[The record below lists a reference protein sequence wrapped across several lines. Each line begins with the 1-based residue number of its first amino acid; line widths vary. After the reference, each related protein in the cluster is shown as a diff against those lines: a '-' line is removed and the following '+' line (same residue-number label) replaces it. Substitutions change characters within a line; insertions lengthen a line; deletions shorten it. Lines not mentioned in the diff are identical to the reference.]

1 MKLGKIELH
10 SEQFE
15 AMRKLKV
22 GNILMGGVGSGK
34 TFTSIFW
41 AHEQLSSVKDKT
53 IYVITTAMKRD
64 LIEDGKD
71 KPDWQSSLELCGISP
86 ETYVVD
92 SWNNIGK
99 YEQVKDALFLFDE
112 QRVVG
117 WGKWAKAFIE
127 ISKHNKWILLSA
139 TPGDTYL
146 EYMPVFIANGFY
158 KNKTEFINTHVEYD
172 PYAKYPR
179 IKKFHEVGRLEEQRR
194 SIIVPMGDHRKTKR
208 HVKQVYVG
216 YDRDLYDTTERLRFN
231 FIEDR
236 PMATAAE
243 YTQMLRRVTYESQE
257 RIDEAEHYMRKIPAI
272 IVFYNFN
279 YELDILRDI
288 AARIGKPTAEWNGQ
302 KHERIPAGPE
312 WIYLVQYTAGS
323 EGWNCVL
330 TDSILFYSLNHSYK
344 KMEQAMGRIDRSNTK
359 FIDLH
364 YYLLQSQNKTDAS
377 IYRTVMV
384 NKKEFNE
391 AAWNPKI
398 SRYFKNKQTLVDA
411 GVYNDN
417 PFTRNFGGKTY

>member
-1 MKLGKIELH
+1 MKLGVITLMD
-10 SEQFE
+10 EQVE
-15 AMRKLKV
+15 AVKKLQV

-41 AHEQLSSVKDKT
+41 AHKQLSSVKDKT

-71 KPDWQSSLELCGISP
+71 KPDWQTSLELCGISP

-127 ISKHNKWILLSA
+127 ISKYNKWILLSA
-139 TPGDTYL
+139 TPGDTFL

-158 KNKTEFINTHVEYD
+158 KSKSDFINTHVEYD
-172 PYAKYPR
+172 RFAKYPKV
-179 IKKFHEVGRLEEQRR
+179 KKFHETALLEKHRKD
-194 SIIVPMGDHRKTKR
+194 IIVPMGDHRKTKR

-216 YDRDLYDTTERLRFN
+216 YDRDLYEMTERLRFN

-236 PMATAAE
+236 PMETAAE
-243 YTQMLRRVTYESQE
+243 YTQMLRRVTYESEE
-257 RIDEAEHYMRKIPAI
+257 RVHQAKRIMTKIPRI

-279 YELDILRDI
+279 YELDILRQL
-288 AARIGKPTAEWNGQ
+288 AAEIGKPMAEWNGQ
-302 KHERIPAGPE
+302 KHEPIPATDE

-323 EGWNCVL
+323 EGWNCIT
-330 TDSILFYSLNHSYK
+330 TDSINMNQYQLLTSGYILYS
-344 KMEQAMGRIDRSNTK
+344 I
-359 FIDLH
+359 
-364 YYLLQSQNKTDAS
+364 LQVLKDG
-377 IYRTVMV
+377 TV
-384 NKKEFNE
+384 
-391 AAWNPKI
+391 
-398 SRYFKNKQTLVDA
+398 SLQTLLCSTHSTIH
-411 GVYNDN
+411 
-417 PFTRNFGGKTY
+417 TRKWNKLWDV

>member
-1 MKLGKIELH
+1 MKLGVISLMDEQIEAVNKLH
-10 SEQFE
+10 
-15 AMRKLKV
+15 V

-34 TFTSIFW
+34 TFASIFW
-41 AHEQLSSVKDKT
+41 AHKQLSSVKDKT

-64 LIEDGKD
+64 LIEEGKD
-71 KPDWQSSLELCGISP
+71 KPDWQTSLELCGISP

-117 WGKWAKAFIE
+117 WGKWAKSFIE

-158 KNKTEFINTHVEYD
+158 KSKSDFINTHVEYD
-172 PYAKYPR
+172 RFAKYPK
-179 IKKFHEVGRLEEQRR
+179 IKKFHETALLEKHRKD
-194 SIIVPMGDHRKTKR
+194 IIVPMGDHRKTQR
-208 HVKQVYVG
+208 HIKQVYVG
-216 YDRDLYDTTERLRFN
+216 YDRDLYDMTERLRFN

-236 PMATAAE
+236 PMETAAE

-257 RIDEAEHYMRKIPAI
+257 RIEQANRLMSKIPRI

-279 YELDILRDI
+279 YELDILREL
-288 AARIGKPTAEWNGQ
+288 AAGLGKPTAEWNGQ
-302 KHERIPAGPE
+302 KHEPIPGTDE

-330 TDSILFYSLNHSYK
+330 TDSIMFYSLNHSYK
-344 KMEQAMGRIDRSNTK
+344 KMEQAMGRIDRSNTEYVH
-359 FIDLH
+359 LN
-364 YYLLQSQNKTDAS
+364 YYLLQSKNKTDAT

-391 AAWNPKI
+391 RAWNRRI
-398 SRYFKNKQTLVDA
+398 TEYFKKKQELDDEGSGNT
-411 GVYNDN
+411 N
-417 PFTRNFGGKTY
+417 PFTSQFGGKTY